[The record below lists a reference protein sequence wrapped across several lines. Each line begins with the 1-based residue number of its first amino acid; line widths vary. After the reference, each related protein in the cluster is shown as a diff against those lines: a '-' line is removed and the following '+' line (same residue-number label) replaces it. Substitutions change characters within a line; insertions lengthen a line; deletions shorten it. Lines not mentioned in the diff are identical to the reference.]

1 MKRRLQEIT
10 FPEGI
15 KSIFINGRSYSK
27 KEFDL
32 AKKRDKY
39 RDNRGKF
46 VKQLFKHL
54 SVYLC
59 I

>member
-39 RDNRGKF
+39 RDKRGKF
-46 VKQLFKHL
+46 VKQT
-54 SVYLC
+54 V
-59 I
+59 